1 MEYNFA
7 SLIVQ
12 SLRSLLFLTAELPAG
27 TAAAMGVWG
36 QSFLVADR
44 RLESLSWSQALKQT
58 FTVHRKRAET
68 LCFSE
73 RLEPS
78 TGVSAPRSRPCPLH
92 EARRA
97 ALPPWGGAPGHP
109 GPWLTCVRPRV
120 KGRGGE
126 RGSLR
131 CLHRC
136 TPLCQHMAEC
146 ATRETELF
154 TALVVIT
161 SRDLESSTDFCLV
174 TVPVSWL

>member
-27 TAAAMGVWG
+27 TAAAVGVWG

-78 TGVSAPRSRPCPLH
+78 TGVSAPRSRPCPFH
-92 EARRA
+92 EAGCTPTMGRGPGASGPLAHLREA
-97 ALPPWGGAPGHP
+97 SCKRQGRGEGESTLSSQMHPALPTHG
-109 GPWLTCVRPRV
+109 RV
-120 KGRGGE
+120 CDQG
-126 RGSLR
+126 
-131 CLHRC
+131 
-136 TPLCQHMAEC
+136 
-146 ATRETELF
+146 
-154 TALVVIT
+154 
-161 SRDLESSTDFCLV
+161 D
-174 TVPVSWL
+174 